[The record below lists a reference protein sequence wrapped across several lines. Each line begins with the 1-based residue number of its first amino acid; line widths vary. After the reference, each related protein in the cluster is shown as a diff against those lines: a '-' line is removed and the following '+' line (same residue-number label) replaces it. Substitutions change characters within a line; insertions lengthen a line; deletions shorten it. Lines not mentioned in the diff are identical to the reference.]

1 MTATVLDGK
10 AIAAKVR
17 EEVARDVAE
26 FRDSFGRTPKLVVI
40 LVGEDPASAVYVKN
54 KQLACGKAGIDSEL
68 IKLPASTSQQ
78 ELLDQ
83 IAAKNADPAT
93 NGILVQL
100 PLPAGIDAKTVLD
113 AIHPLKDVD
122 AFHPENVGLM
132 VQERPRFLPCTPH
145 GVLVLLRSAGVQ
157 TAGQHAVIIGR
168 SEIVGKPMA
177 ALLVQKSVDATVTIC
192 HSRTQN
198 LAEICRTADILV
210 AAIGKPEF
218 VTGEFLKP
226 GAAVID
232 VGTNRVGDKLVGDVR
247 FADAVNIASV
257 ITPVPGG
264 VGPMT
269 IAMLLKSTVQAA
281 RLQAAEGN

>member
-10 AIAAKVR
+10 AVAATVR
-17 EEVARDVAE
+17 EEVAREVAK
-26 FRDSFGRTPKLVVI
+26 FRDESGKTPRLVVI
-40 LVGEDPASAVYVKN
+40 LVGDDPASAVYVKN

-68 IKLPASTSQQ
+68 VKLPATTSQQ
-78 ELLDQ
+78 ELLDH
-83 IAAKNADPAT
+83 IAAQNADPAT

-145 GVLVLLRSAGVQ
+145 GVLVLLRSAGIQ
-157 TAGQHAVIIGR
+157 TSGQHAVVIGR

-192 HSRTQN
+192 HSRTRN
-198 LAEICRTADILV
+198 LAEICRTADILI

-226 GAAVID
+226 GVAVID

-247 FADAVNIASV
+247 FADALPVASF

-281 RLQAAEGN
+281 RLQAAAGN

>member
-17 EEVARDVAE
+17 EDVARDVAE
-26 FRDSFGRTPKLVVI
+26 FRASSGKIPKLVVI
-40 LVGEDPASAVYVKN
+40 LVGDDPASAVYVKN

-68 IKLPASTSQQ
+68 VKLPASTSQQ

-132 VQERPRFLPCTPH
+132 VQERPRFLPCTPN
-145 GVLVLLRSAGVQ
+145 GVLVLLRSAGIQ
-157 TAGQHAVIIGR
+157 TSGQHAVVIGR

-192 HSRTQN
+192 HSRTRN
-198 LAEICRTADILV
+198 LAEICRTADILI
-210 AAIGKPEF
+210 AAMGKPEF

-226 GAAVID
+226 GVAVID

-247 FADAVNIASV
+247 FADALPVASF

-281 RLQAAEGN
+281 RLQAAAGH